1 MPNQFSWVGGVGIV
15 SGNTSDSWSKSGMK
29 SRQQWVW
36 SSIPDPACTHFWVVA
51 GRPGC
56 WGVGRGQEEGG
67 HQPDQPLQPF
77 LRNLDFVPKAG
88 GVEVVRSDY

>member
-15 SGNTSDSWSKSGMK
+15 SGNTSDSCSKSGMK
-29 SRQQWVW
+29 SRQKWVW

-56 WGVGRGQEEGG
+56 WGVGGGARGGWTPARPAPAALSEEFGLC
-67 HQPDQPLQPF
+67 P
-77 LRNLDFVPKAG
+77 
-88 GVEVVRSDY
+88 